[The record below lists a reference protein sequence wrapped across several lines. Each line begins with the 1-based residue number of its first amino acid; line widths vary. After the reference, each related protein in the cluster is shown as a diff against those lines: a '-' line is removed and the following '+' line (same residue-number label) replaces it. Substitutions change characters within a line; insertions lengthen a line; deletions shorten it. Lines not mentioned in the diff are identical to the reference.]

1 MELKINAM
9 VEHKLSPDEY
19 VYLYYLVTGMICPV
33 RTMVSLELLEK
44 KGFIKITENKIVARQ
59 KSIDFLLGSELSET
73 DKPIATS
80 KSAKNKE
87 LVGSVD
93 DWIQEWRELFP
104 AGIKSGG
111 YPVRS
116 PKSGCATKMKFFI
129 KSNKEV
135 TKEMIFSATKKY
147 VAERA
152 LKRYEYMTLA
162 HYFISKNS
170 ISLLEGYIEQI
181 EEGESINAVDT
192 RTNNLADDI

>member
-19 VYLYYLVTGMICPV
+19 VYLYYLVKDMICPV

-44 KGFIKITENKIVARQ
+44 KGFIKITGRQIVARQ
-59 KSIDFLLGSELSET
+59 KTMILFID
-73 DKPIATS
+73 S
-80 KSAKNKE
+80 KTPTTNSKTTKNKQ
-87 LVGSVD
+87 LAQSVD
-93 DWIQEWRELFP
+93 DWIQDWRELFP

-116 PKSGCATKMKFFI
+116 PKSGCAAKMKVFI
-129 KSNKEV
+129 KKNKDV
-135 TKEMIFSATKKY
+135 TKEIIFTATKKY

-181 EEGESINAVDT
+181 QEGESVNVIDT

>member
-9 VEHKLSPDEY
+9 VEHQLSPDEY
-19 VYLYYLVTGMICPV
+19 VYLYYLAKGMICPV
-33 RTMVSLELLEK
+33 RTMVSLDILEH
-44 KGFIKITENKIVARQ
+44 KGFIKITEKKIIVRQ
-59 KSIDFLLGSELSET
+59 KTMILLVEDKPSET
-73 DKPIATS
+73 NNKAT
-80 KSAKNKE
+80 KNKQ
-87 LVGSVD
+87 LAQSVD

-104 AGIKSGG
+104 AGVKSGG

-116 PKSGCATKMKFFI
+116 PKSGCAAKMKVFI
-129 KSNKEV
+129 KKNKDV
-135 TKEMIFSATKKY
+135 TKEIIFTATKKY

-181 EEGESINAVDT
+181 QEGESVNVIDT

>member
-9 VEHKLSPDEY
+9 VEHLLSPDEY
-19 VYLYYLVTGMICPV
+19 VYLYYLAKGMICPV
-33 RTMVSLELLEK
+33 RTMVSLDTLEH
-44 KGFIKITENKIVARQ
+44 KGFIKITETKIIVRQ
-59 KSIDFLLGSELSET
+59 KTMILLAN
-73 DKPIATS
+73 DKPSTTNN
-80 KSAKNKE
+80 KTTKNKQ
-87 LVGSVD
+87 LTQSVD

-116 PKSGCATKMKFFI
+116 PKSGCAAKMKVFI
-129 KSNKEV
+129 KKNKDV
-135 TKEMIFSATKKY
+135 TKEIIFTATKKY

-181 EEGESINAVDT
+181 QEGESVNVIDT